1 VRIDIYGPSR
11 CNYFVAKAAAKSI
24 DNAITLFFG
33 QPKEIRL
40 HNRWTEKNTFNDA
53 IKSHYQHRAS
63 IQSISIDA
71 EPDAE
76 VFWFVHADRV
86 PTLPFTPKRAISMV
100 KDKIVRSW
108 GISAAKFCEVYGW
121 QVGDVLECNDEPI
134 VLKIETIDQSTGT
147 VYGGRCNE
155 FQQDFGTVQEI
166 FPDFRFRKVE
176 L

>member
-1 VRIDIYGPSR
+1 MRIDIYGPSH

-24 DNAITLFFG
+24 DNAISLFFG
-33 QPKEIRL
+33 QPKEIR
-40 HNRWTEKNTFNDA
+40 TYSDCTFSKA
-53 IKSHYQHRAS
+53 VKSQFQNKAATLELNS
-63 IQSISIDA
+63 DKADA
-71 EPDAE
+71 EIYWYAKHMRYNHLPMVDDVPALAL
-76 VFWFVHADRV
+76 VRDRV
-86 PTLPFTPKRAISMV
+86 VETH
-100 KDKIVRSW
+100 

>member
-1 VRIDIYGPSR
+1 VRIDIYGPSH

-24 DNAITLFFG
+24 DNAISLFFG

-63 IQSISIDA
+63 VQAITLEES
-71 EPDAE
+71 DAE
-76 VFWFVHADRV
+76 VFWFVHEDRV

-100 KDKIVRSW
+100 KDKVVRSW
-108 GISAAKFCEVYGW
+108 GISAVKFCEVYGW
-121 QVGDVLECNDEPI
+121 QVGDVLECMDEPI

-155 FQQDFGTVQEI
+155 FQQDFGAVQEI
-166 FPDFRFRKVE
+166 FPNFRFRKVE

>member
-1 VRIDIYGPSR
+1 VRIDIYGPSH

-24 DNAITLFFG
+24 DNAISLFFG
-33 QPKEIRL
+33 QPKEIRTYSNCTFSNAVKSQFQ
-40 HNRWTEKNTFNDA
+40 NRCYVSEIDTEHSDG
-53 IKSHYQHRAS
+53 
-63 IQSISIDA
+63 
-71 EPDAE
+71 E
-76 VFWFVHADRV
+76 VYWYAKRMQYNHLPLVDNV
-86 PTLPFTPKRAISMV
+86 PALALVR
-100 KDKIVRSW
+100 DKIVETH

-121 QVGDVLECNDEPI
+121 QVGDVLECTDEPI

-155 FQQDFGTVQEI
+155 FQQDFGSVQEI

>member
-1 VRIDIYGPSR
+1 MRIDIYGPKH
-11 CNYFVAKAAAKSI
+11 CNYFIAKAAAKSI
-24 DNAITLFFG
+24 DNAISLFFG

-53 IKSHYQHRAS
+53 IKSHYQHRAI
-63 IQSISIDA
+63 IQAISIDA

-76 VFWFVHADRV
+76 VFWFAQLSRVHNLPFKPKCAIAMVRDRV
-86 PTLPFTPKRAISMV
+86 VQTH
-100 KDKIVRSW
+100 
-108 GISAAKFCEVYGW
+108 GISSAKFCEVYGW
-121 QVGDVLECNDEPI
+121 QVGDVLECTDEPI

-155 FQQDFGTVQEI
+155 FQQDFGAVQEI
-166 FPDFRFRKVE
+166 YPDFRFRKVE

>member
-1 VRIDIYGPSR
+1 MRIDIYGPSH

-24 DNAITLFFG
+24 DNAISLFFG
-33 QPKEIRL
+33 QPKEIRTYG
-40 HNRWTEKNTFNDA
+40 NNAFSNAVKSQFQYKA
-53 IKSHYQHRAS
+53 IWS
-63 IQSISIDA
+63 SIDLEQA
-71 EPDAE
+71 DAE
-76 VFWFVHADRV
+76 IYWYSKLMRYNHLPMVDDVPALALVRDRV
-86 PTLPFTPKRAISMV
+86 VETH
-100 KDKIVRSW
+100 

-121 QVGDVLECNDEPI
+121 QVGDVLECTDEPI

-155 FQQDFGTVQEI
+155 FQQDFGAVQEI